1 METIVEYTDTKVPLN
16 QYPHRIISPSQSGP
30 CCFSETE
37 AVGPVEHGDR
47 WVYRYKRCR
56 ACGFTVRVV
65 LREVGCAETRT
76 RPWGTKRGSGVVV
89 LVTRRDSAS
98 LRRTLDG

>member
-1 METIVEYTDTKVPLN
+1 MATIVEYSDTKSPLN
-16 QYPHRIISPSQSGP
+16 RYPHRIVSPSHSGP
-30 CCFSETE
+30 CCFSETD

-65 LREVGCAETRT
+65 LRVIPDAALLASVRTILSTAFLRHSAE
-76 RPWGTKRGSGVVV
+76 G
-89 LVTRRDSAS
+89 
-98 LRRTLDG
+98 

>member
-1 METIVEYTDTKVPLN
+1 MATIVEYTDTKVPLN

-30 CCFSETE
+30 CCFAEME

-65 LREVGCAETRT
+65 LREIPDAALVAAVRT
-76 RPWGTKRGSGVVV
+76 ILATAFERNSPEG
-89 LVTRRDSAS
+89 
-98 LRRTLDG
+98 

>member
-1 METIVEYTDTKVPLN
+1 MSTIVEYTDTKVPLN
-16 QYPHRIISPSQSGP
+16 RYPHRIISPSQSGP

-37 AVGPVEHGDR
+37 AIGPVEHGDR

-65 LREVGCAETRT
+65 LREIPDAA
-76 RPWGTKRGSGVVV
+76 
-89 LVTRRDSAS
+89 LLAS
-98 LRRTLDG
+98 VREILSTAFERNSPDG